1 MGRINV
7 LSFAVANLIAA
18 GEVVDR
24 PASVVKELMEN
35 AIDSG
40 ADKITVEIQNGGVA
54 LIRVRD
60 NGCGMEKDD
69 LSVAVLRHATSK
81 IHEAADLDGIV
92 TLGFRGEALAAIAAV
107 SELRII
113 SRVHGQP
120 TGACIEV
127 MGGEVRQLCE
137 QGCSEGTT
145 VMVENLFC
153 NVPARRKFLKKDVTE
168 ATAVYNVVERVAL
181 SRPDIAFDLIIDGK
195 VRLQTAG
202 DGKLYNTIYAL
213 YGRDYAKRMIG
224 VEYEYDGI
232 SVHGYIGRSD
242 NVKPNRNGQTFYI
255 NDRLVKSRTVMAAL
269 EQAYSSY
276 MPQERFPVCTL
287 FIDINPRAVDVN
299 VHPAK
304 LEVKFS
310 NEKPV
315 FEAVYYAVKKALES
329 NTTRP
334 DIPLDKLTHMSYEQ
348 YREMYGAASG
358 KSGAASGVEGRK
370 IAPETV
376 GNAPMR
382 AENAPMR
389 AGNAPMGAENAPMSA
404 GNAPMGAGNAP
415 MGANVLVNVP
425 PEGSDRGNAPGSADP
440 AGQGAGGTQA
450 APWLTASD
458 RRASEGEKM
467 SVESYIMS
475 ASGNEISTPGVPDVR
490 TTPSSPTTQS
500 AQAAPDYVPTEAA
513 MPNAQKIQSAPS
525 TPSAPFMPNSPSESS
540 APASPAPDMPPRT
553 AQQRISDD
561 TPRYRIIGEAF
572 LCYVLVERGEEL
584 LLIDKHAA
592 HERIIFEQLKAG
604 LRHAESNSQ
613 LLMVPLEFMLTSD
626 EVLTLDAYR
635 EEIEATGFRFTTEKY
650 TVSVTAL
657 PGGIELSSVPDI
669 FMTLADR
676 VRNQTGTAEL
686 TRDMIFEK
694 ALYQASCKAAIKGG
708 REYSEEHVRWVV
720 DQLMKLP
727 DITFCPHGR
736 PVAMIIKKSAID
748 RQFRRT

>member
-1 MGRINV
+1 MGKINV

-40 ADKITVEIQNGGVA
+40 ADKITVEIQNGGVS

-60 NGCGMEKDD
+60 NGCGMDKDD
-69 LSVAVLRHATSK
+69 LPVAVRRHATSK
-81 IHEAADLDGIV
+81 IHDASDLDGIM

-107 SELRII
+107 SDLRII

-127 MGGEVRQLCE
+127 SGGEVRELHE

-181 SRPDIAFDLIIDGK
+181 SRPDIAFDFIMDGK
-195 VRLQTAG
+195 CRIQTAG

-213 YGRDYAKRMIG
+213 YGRDFAKRLIA

-269 EQAYSSY
+269 EQAYASY

-287 FIDINPRAVDVN
+287 FLDINPRAVDVN

-315 FEAVYYAVKKALES
+315 FEAVYYAVKKTLES

-334 DIPLDKLTHMSYEQ
+334 DIPVEKLTHMSYEQ
-348 YREMYGAASG
+348 YREMYGA
-358 KSGAASGVEGRK
+358 GAVK
-370 IAPETV
+370 K
-376 GNAPMR
+376 
-382 AENAPMR
+382 
-389 AGNAPMGAENAPMSA
+389 
-404 GNAPMGAGNAP
+404 
-415 MGANVLVNVP
+415 
-425 PEGSDRGNAPGSADP
+425 DAPGSGTDKRPGGQNGGWSGAQTGAQAGAKSDGQSDARSYAQPYVQPEILTGAQTGAQPDVPHDIEPECTAIP
-440 AGQGAGGTQA
+440 AGSLGKR
-450 APWLTASD
+450 APDAEQL
-458 RRASEGEKM
+458 
-467 SVESYIMS
+467 SVESYIAS
-475 ASGNEISTPGVPDVR
+475 APVASGAKAPVYGAQPVPDVPPMPGVPLMPDVPPRYDAPLIPDVPPMYR
-490 TTPSSPTTQS
+490 TSPMSPTSDNTDVPDTLPTPEISPMPGVPEPSGSVRPPRQS
-500 AQAAPDYVPTEAA
+500 AKMV
-513 MPNAQKIQSAPS
+513 
-525 TPSAPFMPNSPSESS
+525 
-540 APASPAPDMPPRT
+540 
-553 AQQRISDD
+553 QQTIADD
-561 TPRYRIIGEAF
+561 GPGYRIVGEAF
-572 LCYVLVERGEEL
+572 RCYVIVERGEQM

-604 LRHAESNSQ
+604 LRHAEKDSQ

-626 EVLTLDAYR
+626 EVLALEAYHD
-635 EEIEATGFRFTTEKY
+635 EIEAIGFRFTAEKY
-650 TVSVTAL
+650 TVSVTAV
-657 PGGIELSSVPDI
+657 PESIELSAVPDI

-708 REYSEEHVRWVV
+708 REYADEHIQWIVA
-720 DQLMKLP
+720 QLMTLP

-736 PVAMIIKKSAID
+736 PVAMVIKKSTLD
-748 RQFRRT
+748 RQFLRT